1 MIVFCRYELSQL
13 MEPKI
18 TIITTWRFLIFFLKL
33 IQGFNTRK
41 RRKLRALHR
50 ATAVYACVA
59 CTSVNVLVGSSRTQ
73 QGYRN
78 FYLHN

>member
-1 MIVFCRYELSQL
+1 MKPNI
-13 MEPKI
+13 I
-18 TIITTWRFLIFFLKL
+18 NITTFFES
-33 IQGFNTRK
+33 IHGFNTRK
-41 RRKLRALHR
+41 RRKLRVLHR
-50 ATAVYACVA
+50 ETAAYACVA